1 VKSKNSFK
9 ETEIGMIPEDWEV
22 KKLDGIKSS
31 APKAIAMGPFGSNIR
46 KENYKETGVPVIRGF
61 NLKVERFLDDNFVF
75 LSEEKAG
82 ELAGSSAFPE
92 DIIFVA
98 QGGVGQVGIIPRDA
112 KYERYILSQNLM
124 KISCDKEK
132 ADPFF
137 VFYFFRS
144 KRGQDEIL
152 SYINPTGVPCI
163 SQPLSSLKLFRVPS
177 PNLGEQKIIGGVLS
191 SLDEKIELNQKM
203 SLTMEKIGQAL
214 FKHWFVDFEFH
225 DDNGKPYK
233 SSGGKMVD
241 SEIGE
246 IPKGWQVKKVGDVID
261 IFGGTTPSTKE
272 PKYWEGG
279 TIHWATPKDLSE
291 LDSPVLIDT
300 ERKITPQG
308 LATISSG
315 LLPAGTVLLSSRAP
329 IGYTAISQIP
339 VSINQGFIAMVCKR
353 ELTNY
358 YVFSWVQFNLDIIKS
373 VASGTTFEEV
383 NKSNFRRLDI
393 LVPPSGLLSK
403 FSTIFGSLYER
414 ILNNSFKARTLASV
428 RDSLLP
434 RLMSGRIRVRMQ

>member
-1 VKSKNSFK
+1 MAGKWHQQRWGDLAVLEYGKGLKGYENGKGTYRVFGTNGPIGWTSEPLFKDATVVVGRKGAYRGIHFSSEPCFVIDTAFYLVPKVDFDMKWAYYELLTHDINAMDSGSAIPTTSRDSFYLLSVNVPPL
-9 ETEIGMIPEDWEV
+9 PEQHVIADILGTFDY
-22 KKLDGIKSS
+22 KI
-31 APKAIAMGPFGSNIR
+31 AI
-46 KENYKETGVPVIRGF
+46 
-61 NLKVERFLDDNFVF
+61 
-75 LSEEKAG
+75 
-82 ELAGSSAFPE
+82 
-92 DIIFVA
+92 
-98 QGGVGQVGIIPRDA
+98 
-112 KYERYILSQNLM
+112 
-124 KISCDKEK
+124 
-132 ADPFF
+132 
-137 VFYFFRS
+137 
-144 KRGQDEIL
+144 
-152 SYINPTGVPCI
+152 
-163 SQPLSSLKLFRVPS
+163 
-177 PNLGEQKIIGGVLS
+177 
-191 SLDEKIELNQKM
+191 NQEMNKT
-203 SLTMEKIGQAL
+203 LEKIGQAL
-214 FKHWFVDFEFH
+214 FKHWFIDFEFP
-225 DDNGKPYK
+225 NEKGKPYK
-233 SSGGKMVD
+233 SSGGEMVD
-241 SEIGE
+241 SEMGE

-272 PKYWEGG
+272 SKYWEGG

-339 VSINQGFIAMVCKR
+339 VSINQGFIAMVCSH
-353 ELTNY
+353 ELPNY
-358 YVFSWVQFNLDIIKS
+358 YVFSWVQFNLNIIKS

-403 FSTIFGSLYER
+403 FSTIFGSLYEC

-434 RLMSGRIRVRMQ
+434 RLMSGQIRVPAG